1 MNTWQNDDE
10 DDGSVTGINVTPL
23 VDTALSLLLVFMI
36 VTPIIMNQAVKV
48 KLPKMANAE
57 AVQPTTVSVMLQKT
71 GDILLNGKPVTHA
84 ELRVKLAELVA
95 VARERAEDPA
105 KPKIQ
110 AIIAADEEVAHGSV
124 MHIVDIVKEMGVT
137 EFAFNIKR
145 VEKVPSP

>member
-1 MNTWQNDDE
+1 MNHWHDANE
-10 DDGSVTGINVTPL
+10 DDGSITGINVTPL

-36 VTPIIMNQAVKV
+36 VTPIILNQAVKV

-57 AVQPTTVSVMLQKT
+57 AVPPTTVAVMLQKN
-71 GDILLNGKPVTHA
+71 GDILLNGKSVTHA
-84 ELRVKLAELVA
+84 QLREQLKELVA
-95 VARERAEDPA
+95 QARAQAEDPT

-124 MHIVDIVKEMGVT
+124 MHIVDIVKDMGVT

-145 VEKVPSP
+145 VQQVPEP

>member
-1 MNTWQNDDE
+1 MKGWHDEE
-10 DDGSVTGINVTPL
+10 DDGSITGINVTPL

-36 VTPIIMNQAVKV
+36 VTPIILNQAVKV

-57 AVQPTTVSVMLQKT
+57 SVPPTTVAVMLQKT
-71 GDILLNGKPVTHA
+71 GEILLNGRPVTHA
-84 ELRVKLAELVA
+84 QLREELKGLVA
-95 VARERAEDPA
+95 EARAKSEDPK

-124 MHIVDIVKEMGVT
+124 MHIVDIVKDMGVT

-145 VEKVPSP
+145 VEEVPAP